1 MTCQSLSPQPY
12 ANLRKP
18 AKDTI
23 PELVNEAEAAR
34 LTGYTVEG
42 LRSRRYAGLQPSW
55 YKIGHFVRY
64 APAELQEWIAGSR
77 QTVA

>member
-1 MTCQSLSPQPY
+1 MPKLKSKP
-12 ANLRKP
+12 LRKP

-23 PELVNEAEAAR
+23 PELVNETEAAR

-42 LRSRRYAGLQPSW
+42 LRSRRYAGLQPPW

-64 APAELQEWIAGSR
+64 APTGLQAWIAGSR